1 MTLTPSEKALIR
13 TFIRHAQTSVADLS
27 ALLAD
32 DENPD
37 TEVGHPA
44 SMLPPEATLQRTVL
58 TALEDSEVGLRVSEI
73 SQARPVAPS
82 IRRTSTPP
90 CASWKSGDWW
100 SVYQALRRPGGG
112 GRPSGDP
119 GRTGQTIGAP

>member
-73 SQARPVAPS
+73 C
-82 IRRTSTPP
+82 RRDGRSLDPP
-90 CASWKSGDWW
+90 NVDT
-100 SVYQALRRPGGG
+100 ALRKLEERGLVERVPGATPTRWRWAAQWRP
-112 GRPSGDP
+112 R
-119 GRTGQTIGAP
+119 AA